1 MKLFCWWCYDK
12 AKKVTSSKLNIQFK
26 IKTTKT
32 SILYLW
38 RQRLQNHAFS
48 YLGPHIPIE
57 PILKKKKATPAPNG
71 FTLQY
76 CKQLRATVNVTFD
89 LRVPLIQPRFSR
101 VLEYYGCF
109 RARLLHTTVDIPY
122 YTDFVTSKL
131 SFLRSTKFKS
141 WAVSVAWHLF
151 LSPPHW
157 GGTMFKAARKRPLRR
172 RKHLFSFDDSM
183 TQQHDLAEIVHMPK
197 FTTLNNKLGRWRGS
211 ELGQSLKL
219 SVAYHN

>member
-1 MKLFCWWCYDK
+1 MTTTAAKPCLFVFRASHTYR
-12 AKKVTSSKLNIQFK
+12 AHT
-26 IKTTKT
+26 
-32 SILYLW
+32 
-38 RQRLQNHAFS
+38 
-48 YLGPHIPIE
+48 
-57 PILKKKKATPAPNG
+57 KKKKATPAPNG

-141 WAVSVAWHLF
+141 
-151 LSPPHW
+151 
-157 GGTMFKAARKRPLRR
+157 
-172 RKHLFSFDDSM
+172 
-183 TQQHDLAEIVHMPK
+183 
-197 FTTLNNKLGRWRGS
+197 
-211 ELGQSLKL
+211 
-219 SVAYHN
+219 